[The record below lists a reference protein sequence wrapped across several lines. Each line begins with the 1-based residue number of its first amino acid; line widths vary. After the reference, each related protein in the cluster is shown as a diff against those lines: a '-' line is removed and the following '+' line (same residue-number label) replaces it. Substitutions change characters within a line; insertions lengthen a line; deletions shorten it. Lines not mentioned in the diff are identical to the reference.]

1 MKTDMNGFDKDKKVS
16 ESLFKKYKYQFTSIL
31 GMIGM
36 AFLLGWLFLVPAL
49 AVVFLTYSLIIYLKE
64 RKNRITVSIKPNA
77 EMIALMKRETELQRE
92 KDRLIHEMQT
102 RI

>member
-1 MKTDMNGFDKDKKVS
+1 MTIDMKGFDKDKNIN
-16 ESLFKKYKYQFTSIL
+16 ESLFRVHKYGFMSLI

-64 RKNRITVSIKPNA
+64 RKNRILVMFKPTE
-77 EMIALMKRETELQRE
+77 EMRAIARKEEELRLEKERLLQR
-92 KDRLIHEMQT
+92 ITQ
-102 RI
+102 